1 MNTLVL
7 YRKWYIN
14 LLHACPAGETE
25 YAIDSERGG
34 DDMPLF
40 ILDVVWGVS
49 MSLSFELDDDEYGL
63 DDLRSMD
70 MQT

>member
-1 MNTLVL
+1 
-7 YRKWYIN
+7 
-14 LLHACPAGETE
+14 
-25 YAIDSERGG
+25 
-34 DDMPLF
+34 MPLF
-40 ILDVVWGVS
+40 ILEVVWGVS